1 MFLHFL
7 LPYLNDVEQFSQDIF
22 LKRLDFMVTYIE
34 EKYWNYLKSITL
46 QYTDDTVLYSET
58 VENV

>member
-34 EKYWNYLKSITL
+34 EKY
-46 QYTDDTVLYSET
+46 
-58 VENV
+58 